1 MKMLRIRDIQIT
13 AVTLA
18 LAWALAV
25 SVTPPVALADEHA
38 TPGAHGYLVFR
49 AQFHDPEALAAYGRA
64 VGALVGEF
72 GGRFLVVSAA
82 PELVEGTDDG
92 RRLVI
97 LRFPSVAKAREF
109 WASEAY
115 AQAKRLREDG
125 GDVDAV
131 LVEGI
136 PGVL

>member
-1 MKMLRIRDIQIT
+1 MKMLE
-13 AVTLA
+13 VTELKSTLFALVAGCLLA
-18 LAWALAV
+18 LSAV
-25 SVTPPVALADEHA
+25 PSAALADEHA
-38 TPGAHGYLVFR
+38 EASAHGYLVFR
-49 AQFHDPEALAAYGRA
+49 AQFDDPDALTAYGRA

-72 GGRFLVVSAA
+72 GGRFLVVATD
-82 PELVEGTDDG
+82 PELMEGADDG

-115 AQAKRLREDG
+115 AETKRLREG
-125 GDVDAV
+125 AGHVDAV

-136 PGVL
+136 PGV